1 MSQLVKKLS
10 FSSLVLALPLFALA
24 QTQGVQGIL
33 LTILRIIN
41 GIVIPLIIGLAVV
54 YFLWG
59 IATYILSSGDE
70 EKKTE
75 GRSKMIYGIVALAVM
90 VSVWGLVRVVQNTF
104 GIESYSINPSQLPT
118 VPGGSYY

>member
-104 GIESYSINPSQLPT
+104 GIESYSINPSQ
-118 VPGGSYY
+118 